1 VSLYRTW
8 RPRSFADLVGQD
20 AVVRTLSAALSSGK
34 LAHAYLFSGP
44 RGSGKTSAAKILAR
58 CINCVHGPTPEPD
71 NTCENCRAMLAGTA
85 LDVLEIDAA
94 SYRGID
100 GIREIRDAVKFAPA
114 AMRAKVYI
122 IDEAHMLTKEG
133 ANAFLKTLE
142 EPPEW
147 AVFILAT
154 TEPEKLPVTILSRCQ
169 RYAFRRIPVPVTID
183 RLRFIAGEEGMSVED
198 AALAAIAYRSEG
210 GLRDAL
216 TMLEQAAAF
225 SGGERITAESLD
237 TAFGTSGREVAQAL
251 VDAVAARD
259 AAAAL
264 ETIDSAADGGIDM
277 LVLMRSLVAAFRN
290 VLVARVDPDLLERDL
305 APEDASRAAQRADS
319 FPQSLL
325 VRALRVLTDSIALAR
340 SGGNP
345 RLELETSI
353 LRIVLASEDP
363 TLDALSARLSALE
376 DPDPRPISGAAPP
389 ERQPRAAQPGSRVAE
404 PAPRPKQPQ
413 RSEPTREE
421 LPAAPQP
428 AAQATVQT
436 SAQKQRAS
444 GQLTLQQA
452 NAAWPSIK
460 TKAQSERM
468 PLSGPLS
475 GARIVEVDGNI
486 LHLQVRT
493 EHDASILRDWMQLI
507 EAAAR
512 DVLGPSVT
520 IRVRIAP
527 AAVDASSS
535 QPARSSESGPPTTE
549 DDSGALFSY
558 LDERIR

>member
-1 VSLYRTW
+1 
-8 RPRSFADLVGQD
+8 
-20 AVVRTLSAALSSGK
+20 
-34 LAHAYLFSGP
+34 
-44 RGSGKTSAAKILAR
+44 
-58 CINCVHGPTPEPD
+58 
-71 NTCENCRAMLAGTA
+71 MLAGTA

-183 RLRFIAGEEGMSVED
+183 RLRFIAGEEGISVED

-277 LVLMRSLVAAFRN
+277 LVLMRLLVAAFRN

-363 TLDALSARLSALE
+363 TLDALSARLAALE
-376 DPDPRPISGAAPP
+376 DSPRP
-389 ERQPRAAQPGSRVAE
+389 QSRGAE
-404 PAPRPKQPQ
+404 PALEPPPPQAPARRSAPPPKAPAQSAPPQ
-413 RSEPTREE
+413 SVPPQSAPPQSAPLREPSFGP
-421 LPAAPQP
+421 L
-428 AAQATVQT
+428 TVQK
-436 SAQKQRAS
+436 AD
-444 GQLTLQQA
+444 
-452 NAAWPSIK
+452 AAWPSVR
-460 TKAQSERM
+460 TKAQSEHV

-475 GARIVEVDGNI
+475 RAQIVEVDGNTVY
-486 LHLQVRT
+486 LQVRT
-493 EHDASILRDWMQLI
+493 EHDASLLRDRMHLI

-512 DVLGPSVT
+512 DVLGVPVT
-520 IRVRIAP
+520 IRVRIVAAAAEAP
-527 AAVDASSS
+527 AAPP
-535 QPARSSESGPPTTE
+535 PARAPEAGSSAK
-549 DDSGALFSY
+549 DDDPEALFSY
-558 LDERIR
+558 LSERIPER

>member
-1 VSLYRTW
+1 
-8 RPRSFADLVGQD
+8 
-20 AVVRTLSAALSSGK
+20 
-34 LAHAYLFSGP
+34 
-44 RGSGKTSAAKILAR
+44 
-58 CINCVHGPTPEPD
+58 
-71 NTCENCRAMLAGTA
+71 MLAGTA

-169 RYAFRRIPVPVTID
+169 RYAFRRIPVPVTIE
-183 RLRFIAGEEGMSVED
+183 RLRFIAGEEGISVDD

-225 SGGERITAESLD
+225 SDGERITAESLD
-237 TAFGTSGREVAQAL
+237 TAFGTSGREVAQTL

-264 ETIDSAADGGIDM
+264 GTIDSAADGGIDM
-277 LVLMRSLVAAFRN
+277 LVLMRLLVAAFRN
-290 VLVARVDPDLLERDL
+290 VLVARVDPDLLDRDL

-363 TLDALSARLSALE
+363 TLDALSARLAALE
-376 DPDPRPISGAAPP
+376 DSPRPQSRRAEPALEPPQPQAPP
-389 ERQPRAAQPGSRVAE
+389 RRS
-404 PAPRPKQPQ
+404 APRPKAPAQ
-413 RSEPTREE
+413 
-421 LPAAPQP
+421 AAPPQSALP
-428 AAQATVQT
+428 QSAPPQERSPGPLTVQK
-436 SAQKQRAS
+436 A
-444 GQLTLQQA
+444 G
-452 NAAWPSIK
+452 AAWPSVRA
-460 TKAQSERM
+460 KAQSEHV

-475 GARIVEVDGNI
+475 RAQIVEVEGSTVY
-486 LHLQVRT
+486 LQVRT
-493 EHDASILRDWMQLI
+493 EHDASLLRDRMHLI

-512 DVLGPSVT
+512 DVLELPVS
-520 IRVRIAP
+520 IRVRIVAAAAEAP
-527 AAVDASSS
+527 AASP
-535 QPARSSESGPPTTE
+535 PARATEGGSSAK
-549 DDSGALFSY
+549 DDDPEALFSY
-558 LDERIR
+558 LSERIPER